1 MTSKED
7 QRAIGDTDLLE
18 EEKKKKEE
26 EEDSL
31 VVGDDDDDDK
41 QVKAS
46 DEGGNNTSSNG
57 KRSAYPHDGDKQGA
71 DGTAKKCEMNSSPGD
86 SGATMIE
93 KNDHLAELDNDL
105 TFEVASFVP
114 RGLTLG
120 NICVA
125 LGLEKAKLLRKTY
138 QKYHLA
144 VLDNNEALLVEVASF
159 LPRGL
164 TLRNICVALG
174 LEKAKLLRRNYLKK
188 NYRFLEEVVQDY
200 ETATWRTWGK
210 QKATVDLRAWM
221 AANTDKDANTDW
233 KDVYRYWSSLLPG
246 NAIATRDAYA
256 FLTIFNPKMAIDLG
270 LLKVLKFFV
279 EEVDISASANSLIRL
294 LGPYVGPDMEERI
307 RRLYGATTSS
317 LLQRSFYR
325 DNFEA
330 FEFLLSRVDIDS
342 ICDELL
348 VCLVC
353 QQRCQNNNDR
363 SVVINSTKYFEAIVT
378 HPQFSPNAEFA
389 LASGMRFTPLSLILD
404 SIFDDFVRGWFRGGL
419 LKKLEILLEAGADP
433 NLPTPLYG
441 TGFIA
446 SPLERACIWRDQPM
460 FSTWRSQWQA
470 VVGVFTDHSL
480 VRSMA
485 ELSLHS

>member
-18 EEKKKKEE
+18 EEKKKEE
-26 EEDSL
+26 EEDYL

-279 EEVDISASANSLIRL
+279 EEVDISASANSLLRL
-294 LGPYVGPDMEERI
+294 LGPYVDPTWKSGSGDSMVLLPVVCFSVPSTETISKLSSFCFLGLISTLFVMNYWCASFANNVVKTTTTEVSSLI
-307 RRLYGATTSS
+307 RRSILKQSS
-317 LLQRSFYR
+317 RTPSF
-325 DNFEA
+325 
-330 FEFLLSRVDIDS
+330 
-342 ICDELL
+342 
-348 VCLVC
+348 
-353 QQRCQNNNDR
+353 
-363 SVVINSTKYFEAIVT
+363 
-378 HPQFSPNAEFA
+378 PQMPSSPWRAE
-389 LASGMRFTPLSLILD
+389 
-404 SIFDDFVRGWFRGGL
+404 
-419 LKKLEILLEAGADP
+419 
-433 NLPTPLYG
+433 
-441 TGFIA
+441 
-446 SPLERACIWRDQPM
+446 
-460 FSTWRSQWQA
+460 
-470 VVGVFTDHSL
+470 
-480 VRSMA
+480 
-485 ELSLHS
+485 